1 MCSPASCIALAALR
15 VTPVHIPYWLND
27 DDLGG
32 IGQDVP
38 DPYSRDSFSS
48 GYAST
53 SSGLSYGNSRSC
65 LPYSDQYGG
74 ANREPEGPGVLSW
87 AGSPALD
94 GGNGVWPYPSS
105 DAPQGWSP
113 DQGIYGASVNTSD
126 IDGGDG
132 YMPRRLSCSSQ
143 SSYASSYS
151 SPYSSAS
158 SPSSSPVSLPMLTP
172 PSTSHGPPVKDPK
185 PYACP
190 IPSCTKR
197 CKTQHT
203 LSVHLRAHSKP
214 KTRPEFPCSVP
225 GCHLHFSRRHDRLRH
240 EVAKHNKTTDVH
252 RCRECGHV
260 FSFKKTLGNHRCSA
274 AAGKTKWVGNNST
287 TTVA

>member
-1 MCSPASCIALAALR
+1 
-15 VTPVHIPYWLND
+15 
-27 DDLGG
+27 
-32 IGQDVP
+32 
-38 DPYSRDSFSS
+38 
-48 GYAST
+48 
-53 SSGLSYGNSRSC
+53 
-65 LPYSDQYGG
+65 
-74 ANREPEGPGVLSW
+74 
-87 AGSPALD
+87 
-94 GGNGVWPYPSS
+94 
-105 DAPQGWSP
+105 
-113 DQGIYGASVNTSD
+113 
-126 IDGGDG
+126 
-132 YMPRRLSCSSQ
+132 MPRRLSCSSQ
-143 SSYASSYS
+143 SSYTSSYS

-240 EVAKHNKTTDVH
+240 EVAKHNKKNDCWVIVDGQVLDVTNFLPDH
-252 RCRECGHV
+252 PGGEKAILLYAGRDATEEFNMLHDPKVIPRY
-260 FSFKKTLGNHRCSA
+260 A
-274 AAGKTKWVGNNST
+274 ADSVIGSLKA
-287 TTVA
+287 